1 MAGCYCSTTKIRNIK
16 KERPQNFAPFKKP
29 LHGSKSKLVGNLV
42 LEKALCHVHT
52 FQLFV
57 KHKVSGSLQCRCHI
71 LFYSNTSFLTAGV
84 SATDGL
90 QCRDA
95 AVGSFIRN
103 YSSEELQVD
112 NPLEQRIQMP
122 FGNRLSRFFGWSLD
136 FLFRV

>member
-1 MAGCYCSTTKIRNIK
+1 MKRRCVTFILFNYLLNIRC
-16 KERPQNFAPFKKP
+16 Q
-29 LHGSKSKLVGNLV
+29 
-42 LEKALCHVHT
+42 ALCNVDVI
-52 FQLFV
+52 FFFIQIRV
-57 KHKVSGSLQCRCHI
+57 
-71 LFYSNTSFLTAGV
+71 FLTAGV

-122 FGNRLSRFFGWSLD
+122 FGNRLSRFFGFKIRILVALISKARIQSSEEILISAQAQTT
-136 FLFRV
+136 VE

>member
-16 KERPQNFAPFKKP
+16 KELPQNFAPFKKP

-42 LEKALCHVHT
+42 LEKRCVTFILFNYLLNIRCQALCNVDVI
-52 FQLFV
+52 FFFIQIRV
-57 KHKVSGSLQCRCHI
+57 
-71 LFYSNTSFLTAGV
+71 FLTAGV

-136 FLFRV
+136 FFFRV

>member
-1 MAGCYCSTTKIRNIK
+1 M
-16 KERPQNFAPFKKP
+16 
-29 LHGSKSKLVGNLV
+29 
-42 LEKALCHVHT
+42 
-52 FQLFV
+52 
-57 KHKVSGSLQCRCHI
+57 
-71 LFYSNTSFLTAGV
+71 TAGV

-122 FGNRLSRFFGWSLD
+122 FGTVCLVFLGGLLISFFGFKIRILVALISKARIQSSEEILISAQAQTT
-136 FLFRV
+136 VE